1 MKRTFL
7 LDFQNAELNTRALHK
22 EFILET
28 ASLVLSNNNIQ
39 FDIYMFLQLI
49 CTKMGTK
56 FAPPY
61 VCLSMGHLEKTI
73 LFSRLLLLHFKKTE
87 FKLIEDI
94 VKHFM
99 DDGFVL

>member
-1 MKRTFL
+1 
-7 LDFQNAELNTRALHK
+7 
-22 EFILET
+22 
-28 ASLVLSNNNIQ
+28 
-39 FDIYMFLQLI
+39 
-49 CTKMGTK
+49 MGTK

-73 LFSRLLLLHFKKTE
+73 LFSRLLLLHFKITE
-87 FKLIEDI
+87 YKLIEDI